1 MLTFQPGKKDFDEA
15 ELHKVAIGPSGNLR
29 APTFRAGKSWCIGFN
44 DEAYGA
50 FFG

>member
-1 MLTFQPGKKDFDEA
+1 MLTFRPGKADYDADE
-15 ELHKVAIGPSGNLR
+15 LRKVAIGPSGNLR